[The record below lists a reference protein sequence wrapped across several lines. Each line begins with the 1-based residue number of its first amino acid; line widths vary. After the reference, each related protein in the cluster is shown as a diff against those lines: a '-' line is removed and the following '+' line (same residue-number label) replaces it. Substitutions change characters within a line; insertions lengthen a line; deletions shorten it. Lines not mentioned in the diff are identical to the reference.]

1 MNKAVT
7 KYPLQ
12 AVAKT
17 IAREERPSTAVRAL
31 AAPLRC
37 SARRTMAASDPGSS
51 VSIRLI
57 RAGDTTSYPQTS
69 QSVAIHYDAYLP
81 NGTMWDSSRKR
92 GRPLRFRLGVNQV
105 IKGLDE
111 TVMQMSMGMRA
122 RVTIPS
128 TLAYGERGFPGLV
141 PPNTA
146 IDFDLELLEI
156 V

>member
-1 MNKAVT
+1 
-7 KYPLQ
+7 
-12 AVAKT
+12 
-17 IAREERPSTAVRAL
+17 
-31 AAPLRC
+31 
-37 SARRTMAASDPGSS
+37 MAASDPGSS

-57 RAGDTTSYPQTS
+57 RAGDTTSYPQAS

>member
-1 MNKAVT
+1 M
-7 KYPLQ
+7 
-12 AVAKT
+12 
-17 IAREERPSTAVRAL
+17 
-31 AAPLRC
+31 
-37 SARRTMAASDPGSS
+37 
-51 VSIRLI
+51 SIRKPRSKKTAIKEAKVSNRREIQALTDELKAFDVEALKLQLSLPP
-57 RAGDTTSYPQTS
+57 R
-69 QSVAIHYDAYLP
+69 QSLTVAIHYDAYLP

>member
-1 MNKAVT
+1 
-7 KYPLQ
+7 
-12 AVAKT
+12 
-17 IAREERPSTAVRAL
+17 
-31 AAPLRC
+31 
-37 SARRTMAASDPGSS
+37 MAASDSA

-57 RAGDTTSYPQTS
+57 RAGDATSYPQKS

-111 TVMQMSMGMRA
+111 CVSQMSMGMRA
-122 RVTIPS
+122 RVTIPGN
-128 TLAYGERGFPGLV
+128 LAYGERGFPGLV